1 MNTEIEPLI
10 TYYAQGCMSG
20 WVSSFTYAHGA
31 RPSQSAT
38 LEIFVFHW
46 PRDKHYTTWFSSE
59 SSCSLFVKSNYEEVS
74 DT

>member
-1 MNTEIEPLI
+1 MNTEIELLI
-10 TYYAQGCMSG
+10 TYYAQGYMSG

-46 PRDKHYTTWFSSE
+46 PRDKHYTT
-59 SSCSLFVKSNYEEVS
+59 
-74 DT
+74 